1 MQLELSI
8 SIISNIAAIAYF
20 AGTLKAT
27 QLHHDEEIKNLKEE
41 VNAHFKRLERKQDKH
56 NNLIERMVKVE
67 TTLGLKNVLE

>member
-8 SIISNIAAIAYF
+8 SILSNIAAIAYF

-27 QLHHDEEIKNLKEE
+27 QLHHDEKINNLKEE

-67 TTLGLKNVLE
+67 TTLGIQNSLV